1 MFPSSELIQ
10 QFLTNINVSQS
21 NPHLLYY
28 GALALAVMIEG
39 PFAILVG
46 ATAASSG
53 FLNPIPVFMAASL
66 GNLMGDIAW
75 YMLGYSGRLEWALR
89 IKFLHLDMK
98 KISLLKQSISKQAV
112 KILIV
117 AKLTNGLIVPAL
129 ISTGLAR
136 VPLRRWFPSIF
147 LTNLLTTGLFV
158 CLGYFTAVNLM
169 KFEHWIRYVALGFSF
184 IFFIFISLKVRKW
197 FSQFYSVEEILAEEE
212 FSSGENL

>member
-1 MFPSSELIQ
+1 MLPSSELFQ
-10 QFLTNINVSQS
+10 QFLVNLNVNQS
-21 NPHLLYY
+21 NAHLLLY

-39 PFAILVG
+39 PFAILIG

-53 FLNPIPVFMAASL
+53 FLNPLPVFLAASL
-66 GNLMGDIAW
+66 GNLMGDVAW
-75 YMLGYSGRLEWALR
+75 YLLGYSGRLEWALK
-89 IKFLHLDMK
+89 IKFLHLDMN
-98 KISLLKQSISKQAV
+98 KISLLKQSISRQVV
-112 KILIV
+112 KILVV

-136 VPLRRWFPSIF
+136 VPLRRWFLSIF

-158 CLGYFTAVNLM
+158 CLGYFTAVNLL

-212 FSSGENL
+212 SSTGVNL

>member
-1 MFPSSELIQ
+1 MLPSSELFQ
-10 QFLTNINVSQS
+10 QFLVNLNVNQS
-21 NPHLLYY
+21 NAHLLLY

-39 PFAILVG
+39 PFAILIG

-53 FLNPIPVFMAASL
+53 FLNPLPVFLAASI
-66 GNLMGDIAW
+66 GNLMGDVAW
-75 YMLGYSGRLEWALR
+75 YLLGYSGRLEWALK
-89 IKFLHLDMK
+89 IKFLHLDMN
-98 KISLLKQSISKQAV
+98 KISLLKQSISRQVV
-112 KILIV
+112 KILVV

-136 VPLRRWFPSIF
+136 VPLRRWFLSVF

-158 CLGYFTAVNLM
+158 CLGYFTAVNLL

-212 FSSGENL
+212 SSTGVNL